1 MKKFFLFSFAFIL
14 LSFMNVS
21 AYDPVEI
28 NTFDIKM
35 VIDEN
40 GLIKVDQTLDVQFN
54 EDRHGIYAYIPQT
67 YNMVWTIDNQEIE
80 KDYYFPVRNVQVYG
94 DEYETETDSYDNVIL
109 KIGDADR
116 YVFGQKI
123 YRYSYT
129 IQLRD
134 LDLNGLQALYFNLVG
149 DGWQLPIKKV
159 NFSITLPKTWPSDI
173 RFYSGLYG
181 SSDISNV
188 NYSVDGNVLTGSYS
202 DGLLTYQALTIYAP
216 LPNDFFTFIPP
227 TDFSLVILGFSGFLV
242 ILAYILYLRFGK
254 DKIVVET
261 VEFNPIPGLSSA
273 QVGFI
278 YDGMVDSKDILSL
291 IIEWGYK
298 GYLTITEEEGSKDFT
313 LTKIKDI
320 DISEIKAEQTL
331 FRQLFK
337 SGDIVTNDTLKN
349 TFYVSLQNA
358 KSDIYRYFQGNPN
371 RHIFSNTATFLK
383 VIFGAVGLIPLS
395 LLFANY
401 FYIMSYRGGIAF
413 VIAAVV
419 FVFGSLLSGWLIFAV
434 KRWPSQK
441 SIIRMTNAVFI
452 FIAFMVFVFATFA
465 GSLALL
471 IPTWQYVLSLL
482 FTLILVGLVSVMDKR
497 TDLGIDYLG
506 KIIGLKRFIEVAE
519 KDRLEMLVHDDPTYF
534 YKILPYAY
542 VLNVSDVWSKKFE
555 SIAIEQP
562 SWYYGPN
569 THFNT
574 YLFMNS
580 FNRTLSNM
588 NQVMNSVPQ
597 RSGSGGGGFGGGGG
611 GFSGG
616 GFGGGGGG
624 SW

>member
-1 MKKFFLFSFAFIL
+1 MKKFIL
-14 LSFMNVS
+14 LSFALLFLSFTTVS
-21 AYDPVEI
+21 AYNPIEI

-40 GLIKVDQTLDVQFN
+40 GLIRVDQTLDVQFN
-54 EDRHGIYAYIPQT
+54 EDRHGIFAYIPQS
-67 YNMVWTIDNQEIE
+67 YNMVWTVDGQEIE
-80 KDYYFPVRNVQVYG
+80 KNYYFPVRNVQVYG
-94 DEYETETDSYDNVIL
+94 DQFETETDGYDNVVL
-109 KIGDADR
+109 KIGDEDR
-116 YVFGQKI
+116 YVNGQKL

-134 LDLNGLQALYFNLVG
+134 LDLNGLQALNFNLVG
-149 DGWQLPIKKV
+149 DGWQIPINHV
-159 NFSITLPKTWPSDI
+159 NFSITLPKSWPSDI

-181 SSDISNV
+181 SETFANV
-188 NYSVDGNVLTGSYS
+188 SYSVVGNMLTGSLE
-202 DGLLTYQALTIYAP
+202 DDLLTYQALTVYAL

-227 TDFSLVILGFSGFLV
+227 TDFSLPVLGFSGLLVFVAYLLFLK
-242 ILAYILYLRFGK
+242 FGK
-254 DKIVVET
+254 DDIVIQT

-278 YDGMVDSKDILSL
+278 YDGMVDSKDIISL

-298 GYLTITEEEGSKDFT
+298 GYLTITEEEGSKDFI
-313 LTKIKDI
+313 LTKVTEINP
-320 DISEIKAEQTL
+320 SEIKAEQTL
-331 FRQLFK
+331 FNQLFK
-337 SGDIVTNDTLKN
+337 TGDIVTSDTLKN
-349 TFYVSLQNA
+349 TFYIAMTNA
-358 KSDIYRYFQGNPN
+358 KADVYRYFQGNPK
-371 RHIFSNTATFLK
+371 RKIYSTTATLLK
-383 VIFGAVGLIPLS
+383 VLFGIVGLLPLS

-401 FYIMSYRGGIAF
+401 YYQLSYRGAVSF
-413 VIAAVV
+413 VIAGVV
-419 FVFGSLLSGWLIFAV
+419 FIFGSLIGAWFIFAV

-441 SIIRMTNAVFI
+441 SILRMTNAVLLFI
-452 FIAFMVFVFATFA
+452 VFMIYTLGTFA
-465 GSLALL
+465 LAFS
-471 IPTWQYVLSLL
+471 IQVPVWQYVLVYLL
-482 FTLILVGLVSVMDKR
+482 TIVLLVLVSVMDKR
-497 TDLGIDYLG
+497 TELGSEYLG
-506 KIIGLKRFIEVAE
+506 KILGLKSFIEVAE

-574 YLFMNS
+574 FLFMNS

-597 RSGSGGGGFGGGGG
+597 KSGSGGGGFGGGGG

-624 SW
+624 GW

>member
-1 MKKFFLFSFAFIL
+1 MKKFFFISFALLL
-14 LSFMNVS
+14 LSFTSVS

-28 NTFDIKM
+28 NNFDIKM
-35 VIDEN
+35 IIDEN

-54 EDRHGIYAYIPQT
+54 EDRHGIYAYIPQS

-80 KDYYFPVRNVQVYG
+80 KSYYFPVRKVQVYG
-94 DEYETETDSYDNVIL
+94 DDYETETDNYDNVVV

-116 YVFGQKI
+116 YVFGQKT

-129 IQLRD
+129 VQLRD

-149 DGWQLPIKKV
+149 DGWQLPIKQV
-159 NFSITLPKTWPSDI
+159 NFSITMPKSWPSDI
-173 RFYSGLYG
+173 KFYSGLYG
-181 SSDISNV
+181 SDVNPNV
-188 NYSVDGNVLTGSYS
+188 NYSINGNVLTGSYT

-216 LPNDFFTFIPP
+216 LDNDYFTFIPP
-227 TDFSLVILGFSGFLV
+227 TDFSLLVLGLGGILVTLTF
-242 ILAYILYLRFGK
+242 ALYLKFGK
-254 DKIVVET
+254 DKLVIET

-298 GYLTITEEEGSKDFT
+298 GYLSITEVEDSKDFI
-313 LTKIKDI
+313 LTKLKEINL
-320 DISEIKAEQTL
+320 SEIKAEQTL
-331 FRQLFK
+331 FNQLFK

-349 TFYVSLQNA
+349 TFYMSMQNA
-358 KSDIYRYFQGNPN
+358 KTDIHRYFQGNPKRN
-371 RHIFSNTATFLK
+371 IFSNTATILK
-383 VIFGAVGLIPLS
+383 VVFGAIGLIPLS

-401 FYIMSYRGGIAF
+401 FYIMSYRGGIAW
-413 VIAAVV
+413 VIAAVI
-419 FVFGSLLSGWLIFAV
+419 FVIGSSISAWIIYAV

-441 SIIRMTNAVFI
+441 SIVRMSNAVFMFIVTMI
-452 FIAFMVFVFATFA
+452 FILGSFVA
-465 GSLALL
+465 SIALL
-471 IPTWQYVLSLL
+471 IPTWQYVLSLI
-482 FTLILVGLVSVMDKR
+482 FTIILVGLVSVMDKR
-497 TDLGIDYLG
+497 TDLGIEYLG
-506 KIIGLKRFIEVAE
+506 KIMGLKHFIEVAE

-562 SWYYGPN
+562 SWYSGPN

-580 FNRTLSNM
+580 FNRTLTNM
-588 NQVMNSVPQ
+588 NQVMTSVPQ

>member
-67 YNMVWTIDNQEIE
+67 YSMVWTIDNQEIE

-116 YVFGQKI
+116 YVFGQKV

-149 DGWQLPIKKV
+149 DGWQLPIKNV

-227 TDFSLVILGFSGFLV
+227 TDFSLIILGFSGFLV

-419 FVFGSLLSGWLIFAV
+419 FVFGSILSGWLIFAV

-441 SIIRMTNAVFI
+441 SIIRMTNAVFM

-465 GSLALL
+465 GSLSLL

>member
-1 MKKFFLFSFAFIL
+1 MKKFLLFSFALLL
-14 LSFMNVS
+14 LSFTQVA

-28 NTFDIKM
+28 NNFDIKM

-67 YNMVWTIDNQEIE
+67 YDMVWTIEGE
-80 KDYYFPVRNVQVYG
+80 ELERSYYFPVRKVQVYG
-94 DEYETETDSYDNVIL
+94 DEYETETDGYDNVIL
-109 KIGDADR
+109 KIGDGDR

-134 LDLNGLQALYFNLVG
+134 LELNGLQAFYFNLVG
-149 DGWQLPIKKV
+149 DGWQLPIKSV
-159 NFSITLPKTWPSDI
+159 NFSITMPKEWPSDI
-173 RFYSGLYG
+173 KFYSGLYG
-181 SSDISNV
+181 SDEQLNID
-188 NYSVDGNVLTGSYS
+188 YSINGNTLTGSFNQ
-202 DGLLTYQALTIYAP
+202 GLLTYQALTIYAP
-216 LPNDFFTFIPP
+216 LPNDYFTFIPP
-227 TDFSLVILGFSGFLV
+227 TDFSLLILGFSGVLVVIASLLFLK
-242 ILAYILYLRFGK
+242 FGK
-254 DKIVVET
+254 DKLVVET

-273 QVGFI
+273 QVGFV
-278 YDGMVDSKDILSL
+278 YDGMVDTKDILSL

-298 GYLTITEEEGSKDFT
+298 GYLSIAEDGSKDFT
-313 LTKIKDI
+313 LTKLKEI
-320 DISEIKAEQTL
+320 DMSEIKAEQTL
-331 FRQLFK
+331 FNQLFK
-337 SGDIVTNDTLKN
+337 SGDIVTNSDLKN
-349 TFYVSLQNA
+349 TFYLSMQNA
-358 KSDIYRYFQGNPN
+358 KNDVYRYFQGNPK
-371 RHIFSNTATFLK
+371 RRIYSNTATTLK
-383 VIFGAVGLIPLS
+383 VIFGMIGLLPLS

-401 FYIMSYRGGIAF
+401 FYIQTYRGGLAF
-413 VIAAVV
+413 VIAGVV
-419 FVFGSLLSGWLIFAV
+419 FVFGSLLSAWFIYAI

-441 SIIRMTNAVFI
+441 SIIRMTNAVFM
-452 FIAFMVFVFATFA
+452 FIAIMLFVFGSFA
-465 GSLALL
+465 GSWALE
-471 IPTWQYVLSLL
+471 IPTWQYVFVLL
-482 FTLILVGLVSVMDKR
+482 LTFVLVGLVSVMDKR
-497 TDLGIDYLG
+497 TDLGIEYLG

-562 SWYYGPN
+562 SWYSGPN

-588 NQVMNSVPQ
+588 NQVMTSIPQ
-597 RSGSGGGGFGGGGG
+597 KSGSGGGGFGGGGG